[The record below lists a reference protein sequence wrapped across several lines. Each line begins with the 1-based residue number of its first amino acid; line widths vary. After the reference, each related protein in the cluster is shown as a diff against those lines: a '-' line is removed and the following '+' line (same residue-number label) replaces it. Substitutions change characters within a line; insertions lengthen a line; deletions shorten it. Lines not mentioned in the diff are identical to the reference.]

1 MEEIMVANNIG
12 EYLENLK
19 YLFSIDRNIKWY
31 RGHSNCEWELR
42 PTIWRVFTDR
52 DERGMNHEFL
62 FKSKPRMV
70 NPPKDKDWPGW
81 LSLMQHYRLPTRL
94 LDWSKSPL
102 VALYF
107 AVEDYLK
114 SSNRLE
120 CSKDGIVWILSPSAL
135 NAISGLGP
143 HISSIYTEAARK
155 MIDPAFADPKWE
167 ADWADMKNKIIAA
180 SAIETELRMMVQQS
194 AFTIHSSTTPLEQY
208 QENEKYLWKIYL
220 PKERMKYISD
230 ELHLLGF
237 SPSIIYPDLEN
248 LSNEIR
254 TRYEKLMKRE

>member
-1 MEEIMVANNIG
+1 MKATSIA

-19 YLFSIDRNIKWY
+19 YISSIDQKIKWY
-31 RGHSNCEWELR
+31 RGHSDCEWKLQ
-42 PTIWRVFTDR
+42 PTIWRTFTDE

-62 FKSKPRMV
+62 FKSKPRMT

-107 AVEDYLK
+107 AVEDYFTS
-114 SSNRLE
+114 SSNLE
-120 CSKDGIVWILSPSAL
+120 PSKDSAIWVLSPSML
-135 NAISGLGP
+135 NVVSGFDP
-143 HISSIYTEAARK
+143 HISSIYTEPARK

-167 ADWADMKNKIIAA
+167 SDWANVKDKIIAV

-194 AFTIHSSTTPLEQY
+194 AFTIHSYKEPLEKY
-208 QENEKYLWKIYL
+208 QGNEKYLWKIL
-220 PKERMKYISD
+220 VPKERMNFLAE
-230 ELHLLGF
+230 ELGLLGF
-237 SPSIIYPDLEN
+237 LPSIIYPDIES
-248 LSNEIR
+248 LSNEIKI
-254 TRYEKLMKRE
+254 RYEKLMKMKRS